1 MIVRLITQEDGTYY
15 AAMFNYD
22 RGLVMGIT
30 LLVFVLFWPCWGPEG
45 DPCSAGAGVYPGLRV
60 VLLIPGLI
68 QGAAGDPPSP
78 WPSRG

>member
-30 LLVFVLFWPCWGPEG
+30 LLVFCAVLALLGGWKGIR
-45 DPCSAGAGVYPGLRV
+45 ALLGLV
-60 VLLIPGLI
+60 FTLACV
-68 QGAAGDPPSP
+68 
-78 WPSRG
+78 WFC